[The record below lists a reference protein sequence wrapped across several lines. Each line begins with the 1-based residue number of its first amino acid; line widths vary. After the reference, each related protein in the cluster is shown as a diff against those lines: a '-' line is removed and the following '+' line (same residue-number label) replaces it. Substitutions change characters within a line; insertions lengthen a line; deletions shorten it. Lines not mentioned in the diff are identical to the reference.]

1 MMSVIRPAADPAK
14 APVDGPGPAAPPG
27 AAAPA
32 GEKIGLKPFIARI
45 AEGHR
50 LTADEAAAAFEIIMS
65 GEATAS
71 QTGGFLMAL
80 RVRGET
86 VEEIAGAARIMRAKA
101 LTLEAPPGA
110 MDCCGTGGD
119 ASGSFNISTAVSFV
133 LAGAGVP
140 VAKHGNR
147 ALSSRSGAADVLT
160 ALGVEIDADMA
171 LVRRALHEAG
181 VCFLMA
187 PRHHGAMRHVGP
199 TRVELGTR
207 TVFNLLGPLSNPA
220 GTRRQLIGVFAA
232 QWVEPLA
239 EVLGRLGAERAW
251 VVHGSDGLDELTTT
265 GPSQVAELRDGAV
278 RAFEVRPEDA
288 GLPAA
293 RPEDLRGGDA
303 ETNAAALTAL
313 LGGAPGPYRDVV
325 LLNAAAA
332 LIVAGRADTLADGVR
347 LAARAVDD
355 GRARRALERLVAITN
370 GPLPDPAEPAR

>member
-1 MMSVIRPAADPAK
+1 MAGMSVIQPTTTRASPT
-14 APVDGPGPAAPPG
+14 
-27 AAAPA
+27 
-32 GEKIGLKPFIARI
+32 GEKTGLKPFIARI
-45 AEGHR
+45 ADGHR
-50 LTADEAAAAFEIIMS
+50 LTAEESAAAFEIIMS

-71 QTGGFLMAL
+71 QIGAFLMGI

-101 LTLEAPPGA
+101 LTLEAPDGA

-119 ASGSFNISTAVSFV
+119 GSGSFNISTAVSFV

-160 ALGVEIDADMA
+160 ALGVDIDADLT
-171 LVRRALHEAG
+171 LVARALREAHC
-181 VCFLMA
+181 CFLMA

-220 GTRRQLIGVFAA
+220 GTRRQLIGVFSGR
-232 QWVEPLA
+232 WVEPLA
-239 EVLGRLGAERAW
+239 EVLGRLGTERAW

-265 GPSQVAELRDGAV
+265 GVSHVAELRDGVVKTFA
-278 RAFEVRPEDA
+278 VRPEDA
-288 GLPAA
+288 GLPVAS
-293 RPEDLRGGDA
+293 PEDLRGGDA
-303 ETNAAALTAL
+303 ETNAAALAAL
-313 LGGAPGPYRDVV
+313 LGGAPGPYRDIV

-332 LIVAGRADTLADGVR
+332 LIVAGKADTLAEGVR
-347 LAARAVDD
+347 LAGEVVDT
-355 GRARRALERLVAITN
+355 GRARRALDRLVAITN
-370 GPLPDPAEPAR
+370 SAAPDPSE